1 MFEQLVQVESINLHL
16 ADSSI
21 HKKIL
26 IKGTIETQSVTKIIT
41 TINFLID
48 FNKLLYGSLT
58 RDRNDE
64 RP

>member
-16 ADSSI
+16 ADSLI

-41 TINFLID
+41 INLLIN